1 MATVMAPAIAASAVR
16 LQNYPGTVEQH
27 WREHPRMAQVPE
39 VGAAQLVPAGS
50 RAVVVAPHPDDEVL
64 GCAGLL
70 MELAQAG
77 RDILLIAVSDG
88 EGSHAH
94 ISTMSAGLLAH
105 LRPAETLAALR
116 VLELV
121 QVEIMRANIPDG
133 RVGAH
138 RLKLQDLLL
147 AYVQRSDTV
156 LASWHLDGHP
166 DHDAAG
172 DVCREVGRRI
182 GCHVIEVPV
191 WLWHWRQ
198 PDDAGIP
205 WGSARKLALSQEQV
219 QRKAQALQC
228 YRSQLEPD
236 MSTGNAAVL
245 SDEVLAHFLRPY
257 EIYFV

>member
-1 MATVMAPAIAASAVR
+1 MATVISTPAER
-16 LQNYPGTVEQH
+16 LQNHPGTVEQH

-70 MELAQAG
+70 MALAQAG

-88 EGSHAH
+88 EGSHA
-94 ISTMSAGLLAH
+94 SGSAMSAGLLAQ
-105 LRPAETLAALR
+105 LRPAETIAALG

-121 QVEIMRANIPDG
+121 QVDIMRANIPDS
-133 RVGAH
+133 RVAEH

-147 AYVQRSDTV
+147 AYVQRSDTL

-166 DHDAAG
+166 DHDAVG
-172 DVCREVGRRI
+172 EVCRDVGRRI

-198 PDDAGIP
+198 PDDGDIP
-205 WGSARKLALSQEQV
+205 WHSARKLALDQEQV
-219 QRKAQALQC
+219 ERKAQALQC

-236 MSTGNAAVL
+236 LSTGNAAVL
-245 SDEVLAHFLRPY
+245 SNEVLAHFLRPY

>member
-1 MATVMAPAIAASAVR
+1 MATVTSEPAVR
-16 LQNYPGTVEQH
+16 LQNHAGTAERR
-27 WREHPRMAQVPE
+27 WRDDPRMTQVPQ
-39 VGAAQLVPAGS
+39 VGAAQLVPVGA

-77 RDILLIAVSDG
+77 RDILLVAVSDG
-88 EGSHAH
+88 EGSHASA
-94 ISTMSAGLLAH
+94 STMSANLLAH
-105 LRPAETLAALR
+105 LRPAETVAALG

-121 QVEIMRANIPDG
+121 QIEIMRANIPDSQ
-133 RVGAH
+133 VSEH

-147 AYVQRSDTV
+147 AYVQRSDIL

-166 DHDAAG
+166 DHDAVG
-172 DVCREVGRRI
+172 DVCREVGRSV
-182 GCHVIEVPV
+182 GCHVIEIPV

-198 PDDAGIP
+198 PDDADIP
-205 WGSARKLALSQEQV
+205 WPRARKLPLNQEQM

-236 MSTGNAAVL
+236 LSTGNAAVL
-245 SDEVLAHFLRPY
+245 SNEVLAHFLRPY